1 MWALIIVIFITEIRC
16 SSNDRVAL
24 IGQVTNFTFPYNNG
38 VSFQGVVMCAGDIG
52 GIIIGSF
59 TDIDQQLKDRNIS
72 WYQETGKFTFQILA
86 TVENNNTEVY
96 GIIGD
101 RIRTDSS
108 RLIVAESKFEQ
119 ILSISVLLLCQ
130 LGPPGPPVA
139 PSVTVTNLTALTLT
153 WTAPWPFPVI
163 NYTVTM
169 LNLTSN
175 QITQW
180 TTCDE
185 QLVLRG
191 GGGQCD
197 ELVFT
202 VEAETDVGSTGPS
215 TNTTSGF
222 PKGAV
227 LTSIV

>member
-1 MWALIIVIFITEIRC
+1 MFVCQGHGSSHLSIDNTVADNAVAYFASRNITWQYTSSGCSGVSQWIVTVLASIR
-16 SSNDRVAL
+16 
-24 IGQVTNFTFPYNNG
+24 NNG
-38 VSFQGVVMCAGDIG
+38 TMLKCVYDDQDCWG
-52 GIIIGSF
+52 GES
-59 TDIDQQLKDRNIS
+59 
-72 WYQETGKFTFQILA
+72 
-86 TVENNNTEVY
+86 NTAK
-96 GIIGD
+96 
-101 RIRTDSS
+101 
-108 RLIVAESKFEQ
+108 LIVVTGEESKVTMLTLF
-119 ILSISVLLLCQ
+119 SLLLYV
-130 LGPPGPPVA
+130 GPPGPPVA

-153 WTAPWPFPVI
+153 WTAPWPHPVT

-215 TNTTSGF
+215 TNTTGGF
-222 PKGAV
+222 PKGRV
-227 LTSIV
+227 VCIV

>member
-1 MWALIIVIFITEIRC
+1 M
-16 SSNDRVAL
+16 
-24 IGQVTNFTFPYNNG
+24 
-38 VSFQGVVMCAGDIG
+38 
-52 GIIIGSF
+52 
-59 TDIDQQLKDRNIS
+59 
-72 WYQETGKFTFQILA
+72 A
-86 TVENNNTEVY
+86 T
-96 GIIGD
+96 
-101 RIRTDSS
+101 
-108 RLIVAESKFEQ
+108 
-119 ILSISVLLLCQ
+119 LSVNLLT
-130 LGPPGPPVA
+130 GPPGPPVA

-191 GGGQCD
+191 GGGGQCD

>member
-1 MWALIIVIFITEIRC
+1 MNIDHTVADNSVITHFTNRGITWRYIAGSSAGCNGASEWRITVLASIGNNDTMMHCVFDNSDCHEMTHTAQLI
-16 SSNDRVAL
+16 
-24 IGQVTNFTFPYNNG
+24 
-38 VSFQGVVMCAGDIG
+38 VV
-52 GIIIGSF
+52 
-59 TDIDQQLKDRNIS
+59 
-72 WYQETGKFTFQILA
+72 TGKLSQPTTADTIAIA
-86 TVENNNTEVY
+86 TP
-96 GIIGD
+96 
-101 RIRTDSS
+101 
-108 RLIVAESKFEQ
+108 
-119 ILSISVLLLCQ
+119 
-130 LGPPGPPVA
+130 GPPGPPVA

-222 PKGAV
+222 PKG
-227 LTSIV
+227 TQTHDNSF

>member
-1 MWALIIVIFITEIRC
+1 MCIDDGNNGNHALSVSFIVDGHNIGTNTVNDDMLRSRGIDWTIKGDPLVGTIVIPA
-16 SSNDRVAL
+16 S
-24 IGQVTNFTFPYNNG
+24 
-38 VSFQGVVMCAGDIG
+38 
-52 GIIIGSF
+52 
-59 TDIDQQLKDRNIS
+59 
-72 WYQETGKFTFQILA
+72 
-86 TVENNNTEVY
+86 VENNGTVVQCAA
-96 GIIGD
+96 GDVLKPKQRIIVVEGA
-101 RIRTDSS
+101 IPIATST
-108 RLIVAESKFEQ
+108 LCM
-119 ILSISVLLLCQ
+119 LLLWY
-130 LGPPGPPVA
+130 LSTGLPDPPVA

-153 WTAPWPFPVI
+153 WTAPWPHPVT

-215 TNTTSGF
+215 TNTTGGF
-222 PKGAV
+222 PKGRV
-227 LTSIV
+227 VCIV

>member
-1 MWALIIVIFITEIRC
+1 MHI
-16 SSNDRVAL
+16 
-24 IGQVTNFTFPYNNG
+24 P
-38 VSFQGVVMCAGDIG
+38 
-52 GIIIGSF
+52 
-59 TDIDQQLKDRNIS
+59 
-72 WYQETGKFTFQILA
+72 
-86 TVENNNTEVY
+86 
-96 GIIGD
+96 
-101 RIRTDSS
+101 
-108 RLIVAESKFEQ
+108 
-119 ILSISVLLLCQ
+119 
-130 LGPPGPPVA
+130 GPPGPPVA

-153 WTAPWPFPVI
+153 WTAPWPFPVT

-169 LNLTSN
+169 LNLPSN

-185 QLVLRG
+185 QFVLRG

-222 PKGAV
+222 PKGDNEIIR
-227 LTSIV
+227 TN